1 MKNFLGQNGFIWW
14 FGIVEDINDPVQ
26 LGRVRVRCIG
36 WHTDDKDKIPTESLP
51 WAVPMFDTQSASHK
65 GVGESPTGLL
75 VGSWVLG
82 FFMDGARAQEPAV
95 LASISGSYI
104 LGEDT
109 APKALVQSLQKFD
122 EQINN
127 DGSKS
132 LTDASGEVVVEQSAT
147 IEGLTQYKH
156 LKDNELGKAGTTT
169 VEYVFSNGRTYKTVD
184 TATRKE
190 VAPQSLIYS
199 TPTLDENRVPDINAL
214 ARGTQTKPYIP
225 DNEINEPADP
235 YGAEYPYNKVKETE
249 SGHVKEYDDTPD
261 KERIRELHKSGT
273 FYQVHPDGTVSTH
286 VVKDNYKVVVNDDS
300 LHVKGN
306 VNIIVD
312 GDYSL
317 RVHGRMD
324 ITADEGEITILGADS
339 KTVGDGSRGGGET
352 VTLTGHHHPYQKSGG
367 ADADPEASGPPVK

>member
-1 MKNFLGQNGFIWW
+1 MKNFLGQNGFVW
-14 FGIVEDINDPVQ
+14 FFGVVEDINDPIQ

-36 WHTDDKDKIPTESLP
+36 WHTDDKDKIPTETLP
-51 WAVPMFDTQSASHK
+51 WAIPMFDVQSAAK
-65 GVGESPTGLL
+65 EGVGESPTGLL

-82 FFMDGARAQEPAV
+82 FFIDGARAQEPAITGSV
-95 LASISGSYI
+95 SGSYI
-104 LGEDT
+104 
-109 APKALVQSLQKFD
+109 
-122 EQINN
+122 
-127 DGSKS
+127 
-132 LTDASGEVVVEQSAT
+132 
-147 IEGLTQYKH
+147 EG
-156 LKDNELGKAGTTT
+156 
-169 VEYVFSNGRTYKTVD
+169 
-184 TATRKE
+184 
-190 VAPQSLIYS
+190 
-199 TPTLDENRVPDINAL
+199 ENRFPDINAL
-214 ARGTQTKPYIP
+214 ARGTQTKPYTP
-225 DNEINEPADP
+225 DSVINEPADP
-235 YGAEYPYNKVKETE
+235 YAAVYPYNKVKETE

-367 ADADPEASGPPVK
+367 VDADPEASGPPVK